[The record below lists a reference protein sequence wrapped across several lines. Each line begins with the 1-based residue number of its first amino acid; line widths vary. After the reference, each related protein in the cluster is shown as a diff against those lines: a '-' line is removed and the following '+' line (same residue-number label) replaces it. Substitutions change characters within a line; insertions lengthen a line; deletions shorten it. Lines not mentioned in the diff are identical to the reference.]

1 MEHPAGRSAA
11 CSGNIDSMRNSRTV
25 RSATTVSDYMSSE
38 GSGSGSDSSARSTP
52 KRSDYSEDQVDNY
65 RLQFHTNVLIATCE
79 LPKCN
84 NRNKPRKGL
93 YV

>member
-11 CSGNIDSMRNSRTV
+11 GSRNIDSMRNSRTV

-52 KRSDYSEDQVDNY
+52 KRSDYSEDQVDNC